1 MKIETLAVHAGYE
14 PDPTTNAVAVPIY
27 QTTAYA
33 FDDTQHGADLFDLKV
48 EGAYHSIF
56 MRRLEEISVSAR
68 TGPIEGLILEG
79 SELITLTQAL
89 PDGYY
94 VVLVVDR
101 SGSQAQARHRLRR
114 ATRVIVVNHRDVPA
128 GLTVDELLGF
138 RRFADEHRQEGLPPA
153 LAGCEPYLQGAYHQD
168 GRDWLMFSLLRLVES
183 PQFLAAGHGM
193 GGPNTQDGTFG

>member
-1 MKIETLAVHAGYE
+1 MTPDTDLYALRDRPFELLKAMERRGLAAAAGTLGQAVTEWSGLAFRIGRDRFVCSRDDVREVLVY
-14 PDPTTNAVAVPIY
+14 PDVMTRVPGTRDWLSGLANVRG
-27 QTTAYA
+27 Q
-33 FDDTQHGADLFDLKV
+33 LLPVVDLKAFL
-48 EGAYHSIF
+48 GGGQT
-56 MRRLEEISVSAR
+56 RP
-68 TGPIEGLILEG
+68 G
-79 SELITLTQAL
+79 
-89 PDGYY
+89 
-94 VVLVVDR
+94 
-101 SGSQAQARHRLRR
+101 R